1 MNQVCIWQDK
11 WSNDVMLVLSLKKDK
26 NEEGKEV
33 LHVLHKM
40 QLPISLGMNLV
51 SNRPFNA

>member
-1 MNQVCIWQDK
+1 
-11 WSNDVMLVLSLKKDK
+11 MLVLSLKKDK